1 MLEPALL
8 LLGIDIGGTKIG
20 FSLGDETG
28 KIQRRLRRATQPS
41 GSAETDLRR
50 LAEEARRLIGAA
62 GARPG
67 ELAAVG
73 AAVPGP
79 LDLDAGLVLNPPNLP
94 SWDRAP
100 VRDVLAEELGCPVFL
115 ENDANAA
122 ALAEWRFGAGR
133 GFSHLVYL
141 TMSTGVGGG
150 LILDGRIHRGAT
162 AGAGEVGHML
172 VEWDGE
178 PCGCGLRGCLEAYI
192 GGACW
197 TRRLR
202 EITPASSRVAALA
215 GGRENASPEQ
225 VVEAAREGDGFALAE
240 MDRFNHYL
248 AQALVNLTFALAPEV
263 FVLGT
268 IAVAA
273 GEALCFAPVR
283 ERVAAY
289 TWPSLSRELRIVPA
303 ALGNQLADYAGL
315 SVAIDGLRAAV

>member
-1 MLEPALL
+1 MLRSTLL
-8 LLGIDIGGTKIG
+8 LLGIDIGGTKIE
-20 FSLGDETG
+20 FSLGEESG
-28 KIQRRLRRATQPS
+28 KIHRRLRRATQLS
-41 GSAETDLRR
+41 GQAETDLRR
-50 LAEEARRLIGAA
+50 IAEDARHLIGAA
-62 GARPG
+62 GARP
-67 ELAAVG
+67 EDLAAVG
-73 AAVPGP
+73 ASVPGP

-100 VRDVLAEELGCPVFL
+100 VRDILAEELGCPVFL

-150 LILDGRIHRGAT
+150 LILGGRAHRGVF

-178 PCGCGLRGCLEAYI
+178 LCGCGLRGCLEAYI

-202 EITPASSRVAALA
+202 EITPPSSRVATLA
-215 GGRENASPEQ
+215 GGVENVSPEQ
-225 VVEAAREGDGFALAE
+225 VVEAARERDEFALAE
-240 MDRFNHYL
+240 MDRFNNYL
-248 AQALVNLTFALAPEV
+248 AQALVNLSFVLAPEI

-273 GEALCFAPVR
+273 GEELCFAPVR
-283 ERVAAY
+283 ERVAAR
-289 TWPSLSRELRIVPA
+289 TWPSLAADLKIVPA

-315 SVAIDGLRAAV
+315 SVAIEGLRGIG

>member
-1 MLEPALL
+1 MLRATLL
-8 LLGIDIGGTKIG
+8 LLGIDIGGTKIQFTVG
-20 FSLGDETG
+20 EESG
-28 KIQRRLRRATQPS
+28 KIHRRLRRATQLS
-41 GSAETDLRR
+41 GQAETDLRR
-50 LAEEARRLIGAA
+50 IAEEARRLIGAA
-62 GARPG
+62 GARQ
-67 ELAAVG
+67 EDLAAVG
-73 AAVPGP
+73 ASVPGP

-100 VRDVLAEELGCPVFL
+100 VRDILAEELGCPVFL

-122 ALAEWRFGAGR
+122 AMAEWRFGAGK

-150 LILDGRIHRGAT
+150 LILDGRAHRGVF

-178 PCGCGLRGCLEAYI
+178 RCGCGLQGCLEAYI

-202 EITPASSRVAALA
+202 EITPASSRVAVLA
-215 GGRENASPEQ
+215 GGLENVSPEQ
-225 VVEAAREGDGFALAE
+225 VVEAAREGDEFALAE
-240 MDRFNHYL
+240 MDRFNNYL
-248 AQALVNLTFALAPEV
+248 ARALVNLSFVLAPEI

-273 GEALCFAPVR
+273 GEELCFAPVR
-283 ERVAAY
+283 ERVAAR
-289 TWPSLSRELRIVPA
+289 TWPSLAGDLKIVPA
-303 ALGNQLADYAGL
+303 ALGDQVADYAGL
-315 SVAIDGLRAAV
+315 SVAMEGLRGIG